1 MSIENNIARIADA
14 LETLVAAVN
23 TQTQVQA
30 DPMVSA
36 LQAIAKVIE
45 VQSHGSV
52 NHLAAIPVPT
62 VVSVPTPVVVAA
74 AAPVSVEPVS
84 VPVSVAPVVQQPVVV
99 EAPKP
104 VATPVVPEVVQPV
117 AVQAAPAAVSPSNVP
132 FKDNKG
138 LVAYM
143 MDSYRTL
150 GPIKGAEIQGV
161 LASVGKTNI
170 NEITPDLYA
179 TVFAAVEALKAGA

>member
-52 NHLAAIPVPT
+52 NHPAAVPVP
-62 VVSVPTPVVVAA
+62 PVVAVHAPVAVPA
-74 AAPVSVEPVS
+74 PAPVSVEPVA
-84 VPVSVAPVVQQPVVV
+84 VPVAAAPAPVPVIEVPVVAQAAPVV
-99 EAPKP
+99 
-104 VATPVVPEVVQPV
+104 TPVV
-117 AVQAAPAAVSPSNVP
+117 APTTGVP
-132 FKDNKG
+132 FTDAKT

-143 MDSYRTL
+143 MDSYKTL

-179 TVFAAVEALKAGA
+179 TVYAAVEALRAGA

>member
-23 TQTQVQA
+23 SQTQVQA

-45 VQSHGSV
+45 VKTNGTVSASPAV
-52 NHLAAIPVPT
+52 PVP
-62 VVSVPTPVVVAA
+62 PVVAVPAPVAVAA
-74 AAPVSVEPVS
+74 PAPVSVEPVS
-84 VPVSVAPVVQQPVVV
+84 APVVNPVVAPVEP
-99 EAPKP
+99 PKP
-104 VATPVVPEVVQPV
+104 VATPVATEAVQPAV
-117 AVQAAPAAVSPSNVP
+117 VQAAPAAASPSNVP
-132 FKDNKG
+132 FTDNKG

-161 LASVGKTNI
+161 LSSVGKTNI

-179 TVFAAVEALKAGA
+179 TVYAAVEALKAGA

>member
-23 TQTQVQA
+23 NQTQVQA

-45 VQSHGSV
+45 VQTHVSPAHTGAV
-52 NHLAAIPVPT
+52 PVHP
-62 VVSVPTPVVVAA
+62 VVSVPVPVVVAP
-74 AAPVSVEPVS
+74 APAVSTE
-84 VPVSVAPVVQQPVVV
+84 
-99 EAPKP
+99 P
-104 VATPVVPEVVQPV
+104 VATPVAAVPVAQQPVVDAPKPVPTPVAPEVVQPAV
-117 AVQAAPAAVSPSNVP
+117 AQAAPAAASPSNVP
-132 FKDNKG
+132 FTDGKG

-170 NEITPDLYA
+170 NEVTPDLYG

>member
-52 NHLAAIPVPT
+52 SHPAAVSVPP
-62 VVSVPTPVVVAA
+62 VVSVPAPVVVAA
-74 AAPVSVEPVS
+74 SAPVSVEPVS
-84 VPVSVAPVVQQPVVV
+84 VPVSVEPADESVV

-104 VATPVVPEVVQPV
+104 VVTPVVVEVAQPV
-117 AVQAAPAAVSPSNVP
+117 AVQAAPAAASPSNVP
-132 FKDNKG
+132 FTDSKG

-161 LASVGKTNI
+161 LAGVGKTNI

-179 TVFAAVEALKAGA
+179 TVYAAVEALKAGA

>member
-1 MSIENNIARIADA
+1 MSIENNIARIANA

-52 NHLAAIPVPT
+52 SHPAAVSVPP
-62 VVSVPTPVVVAA
+62 VVSVPAPVVVAA
-74 AAPVSVEPVS
+74 SAPVSVEPVS
-84 VPVSVAPVVQQPVVV
+84 VPVSVEPAVVEVVAAPVAVVAPVVT
-99 EAPKP
+99 P
-104 VATPVVPEVVQPV
+104 VA
-117 AVQAAPAAVSPSNVP
+117 AAASPSNVP
-132 FKDNKG
+132 FTDSKG

-179 TVFAAVEALKAGA
+179 TVYAAVEALKAGA

>member
-45 VQSHGSV
+45 VQSHGTVS
-52 NHLAAIPVPT
+52 HPAAVSTQPV
-62 VVSVPTPVVVAA
+62 VAVPAPVVVAA
-74 AAPVSVEPVS
+74 PAPVSVEPVS
-84 VPVSVAPVVQQPVVV
+84 VPVVAAPVVQPVVV
-99 EAPKP
+99 EP
-104 VATPVVPEVVQPV
+104 TPVV
-117 AVQAAPAAVSPSNVP
+117 AAVVAPVVAAVASPLTPTGAVP
-132 FKDNKG
+132 FTDNKG

-150 GPIKGAEIQGV
+150 GPIKGAEIQQV

-179 TVFAAVEALKAGA
+179 TVYAAVEALKAGA

>member
-1 MSIENNIARIADA
+1 MSIENNIARIANA

-52 NHLAAIPVPT
+52 SHPAAVSVPP
-62 VVSVPTPVVVAA
+62 VVSVPAPVVVAA
-74 AAPVSVEPVS
+74 SAPVSVEPVS
-84 VPVSVAPVVQQPVVV
+84 VPVHVEPVVAVV

-104 VATPVVPEVVQPV
+104 VVTPVVVEVAQPV
-117 AVQAAPAAVSPSNVP
+117 AVQAAPAAASPSNVP
-132 FKDNKG
+132 FTDSKG

-161 LASVGKTNI
+161 LAGVGKTNI

-179 TVFAAVEALKAGA
+179 TVYAAVEALKAGA

>member
-45 VQSHGSV
+45 VQTHGIVSHV
-52 NHLAAIPVPT
+52 PAVPT
-62 VVSVPTPVVVAA
+62 QPVVAVPAPVVVAA

-84 VPVSVAPVVQQPVVV
+84 TPVVDPVVRQPVV

-104 VATPVVPEVVQPV
+104 VVTPVVTEVAQPV

-132 FKDNKG
+132 FTDAKG

-161 LASVGKTNI
+161 LAGVGKTNI

-179 TVFAAVEALKAGA
+179 TVYAAVEALKAGA

>member
-1 MSIENNIARIADA
+1 MSIETNIARIADA

-23 TQTQVQA
+23 SQTQVQA

-45 VQSHGSV
+45 VKTNG
-52 NHLAAIPVPT
+52 T
-62 VVSVPTPVVVAA
+62 VSASPAVSVPPVVAVPAPVAVAA
-74 AAPVSVEPVS
+74 PAPVSVEPVS
-84 VPVSVAPVVQQPVVV
+84 APVVNPVVAPVEQ
-99 EAPKP
+99 KP
-104 VATPVVPEVVQPV
+104 VATPVATEAVQPAV
-117 AVQAAPAAVSPSNVP
+117 VQAAPAAASPSNVP
-132 FKDNKG
+132 FTDNKG

-179 TVFAAVEALKAGA
+179 TVYTAVEALKAGA

>member
-1 MSIENNIARIADA
+1 MSIENNITRIADA

-23 TQTQVQA
+23 SQTQVQA

-45 VQSHGSV
+45 VKTNGTVSASPAV
-52 NHLAAIPVPT
+52 PVPP
-62 VVSVPTPVVVAA
+62 VVAVPAPVSVAA
-74 AAPVSVEPVS
+74 PAPVSVEPV
-84 VPVSVAPVVQQPVVV
+84 VVSVA
-99 EAPKP
+99 
-104 VATPVVPEVVQPV
+104 
-117 AVQAAPAAVSPSNVP
+117 AAPAPEPVAAPAPAPVAAPVVAPVAAPAGAVP
-132 FKDNKG
+132 FTDNKG

-161 LASVGKTNI
+161 LSSVGKTNI

-179 TVFAAVEALKAGA
+179 TVYTAVEALKAGA

>member
-45 VQSHGSV
+45 VQSHGAVSHSAAVSV
-52 NHLAAIPVPT
+52 PPV
-62 VVSVPTPVVVAA
+62 VAVPTPVTVAA

-84 VPVSVAPVVQQPVVV
+84 VAVNPAPVAQQPVV

-104 VATPVVPEVVQPV
+104 VVTPVAVEVAQPV
-117 AVQAAPAAVSPSNVP
+117 AVQTAPAAVSPSDVP
-132 FKDNKG
+132 FTDAKG

-143 MDSYRTL
+143 MDSYKTL

-179 TVFAAVEALKAGA
+179 TVYAGVEALKAGV

>member
-1 MSIENNIARIADA
+1 MTIEKNIERIADA

-23 TQTQVQA
+23 SQTQVQA

-36 LQAIAKVIE
+36 LQVIE
-45 VQSHGSV
+45 VQSHGTVSHPV
-52 NHLAAIPVPT
+52 AVPVPP
-62 VVSVPTPVVVAA
+62 VVAVPAPVVVAA
-74 AAPVSVEPVS
+74 AAPVSVEPVGT
-84 VPVSVAPVVQQPVVV
+84 PVVNPVVSHSQPVV

-104 VATPVVPEVVQPV
+104 VATPAVVEQAQPV

-132 FKDNKG
+132 FTDNKG

-150 GPIKGAEIQGV
+150 GPIKGAEIQQV

-179 TVFAAVEALKAGA
+179 TVYAAVEALKAGV

>member
-45 VQSHGSV
+45 VQSHGTVS
-52 NHLAAIPVPT
+52 HPAAVSTQP
-62 VVSVPTPVVVAA
+62 VVSVPAPVVVAA
-74 AAPVSVEPVS
+74 AAAVSVEPV
-84 VPVSVAPVVQQPVVV
+84 VVTPVVQPVVQPVVV
-99 EAPKP
+99 EAPKS
-104 VATPVVPEVVQPV
+104 VVTPVVVEVAQPV
-117 AVQAAPAAVSPSNVP
+117 AVQADPAAVSPSNVP
-132 FKDNKG
+132 FADAKG

-161 LASVGKTNI
+161 LAGVGKTNI

-179 TVFAAVEALKAGA
+179 TVYAAVEALKAGA

>member
-45 VQSHGSV
+45 VQSHGTIS
-52 NHLAAIPVPT
+52 HPAAVPVPP
-62 VVSVPTPVVVAA
+62 VVSVPAPVAVAA
-74 AAPVSVEPVS
+74 PAPVSVEPVS
-84 VPVSVAPVVQQPVVV
+84 VPVSVEPVVV
-99 EAPKP
+99 EVVAAP
-104 VATPVVPEVVQPV
+104 VAIPVVPV
-117 AVQAAPAAVSPSNVP
+117 AAPVVAPVLTPTGSVP
-132 FKDNKG
+132 FTDAKS

-143 MDSYRTL
+143 MDSYKTL
-150 GPIKGAEIQGV
+150 GPIKGAQIQQI
-161 LASVGKTNI
+161 LAGVGKSNI
-170 NEITPDLYA
+170 NEVTPDLYA
-179 TVFAAVEALKAGA
+179 TVYAGVEALKAGA